1 MFNFGKRLLTAML
14 SAAVILP
21 ALAVPTAV
29 TAAENGA
36 DAGVTYEE
44 AEDTS
49 GSSKDGQYSTDDV
62 AGDLLVPHTGKSS
75 ELEYSPAEEV
85 VSEAS
90 DDCFISLSSSS
101 ELYDSLGFNSAQM
114 KQEMRDMAKDP
125 AYQNPLSGY
134 TFVDP
139 NELLVGSVNR
149 SENHGVLFETWDN
162 ESKSSAAELPNLEQ
176 LAKNTNDFTMNE
188 DEDNQTHNGIGI
200 DVDGDGIEELAYYSL
215 YYNDDSN
222 SGNIGSSC
230 WVDILKRVPDG
241 NSFKWQKV
249 HSFHTYMQSGDYV
262 LDIEAAESKGYV
274 SLAAGDYDGD
284 GKE

>member
-29 TAAENGA
+29 TAAENDA

-114 KQEMRDMAKDP
+114 TRLWIRTSC
-125 AYQNPLSGY
+125 LSA
-134 TFVDP
+134 
-139 NELLVGSVNR
+139 R
-149 SENHGVLFETWDN
+149 
-162 ESKSSAAELPNLEQ
+162 
-176 LAKNTNDFTMNE
+176 
-188 DEDNQTHNGIGI
+188 
-200 DVDGDGIEELAYYSL
+200 
-215 YYNDDSN
+215 
-222 SGNIGSSC
+222 
-230 WVDILKRVPDG
+230 
-241 NSFKWQKV
+241 
-249 HSFHTYMQSGDYV
+249 
-262 LDIEAAESKGYV
+262 
-274 SLAAGDYDGD
+274 
-284 GKE
+284 